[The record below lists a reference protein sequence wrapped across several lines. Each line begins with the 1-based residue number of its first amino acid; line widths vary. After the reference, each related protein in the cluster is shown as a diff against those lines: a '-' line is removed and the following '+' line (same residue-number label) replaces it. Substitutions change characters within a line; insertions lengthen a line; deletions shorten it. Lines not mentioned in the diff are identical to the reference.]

1 MKQLLWK
8 VEEGEY
14 WRNKVR
20 LAGRIGGLGEV
31 DDHTFLAILVFSVMY
46 KFLIVQA
53 GETTTGTKVSSCLH
67 SI

>member
-20 LAGRIGGLGEV
+20 LAGRTGGLGEV
-31 DDHTFLAILVFSVMY
+31 DDHTFLAILVFFSY
-46 KFLIVQA
+46 VQISYC
-53 GETTTGTKVSSCLH
+53 TGR
-67 SI
+67 

>member
-1 MKQLLWK
+1 MKQLQGK

-31 DDHTFLAILVFSVMY
+31 DDHTFWAILVFFGYIQISY
-46 KFLIVQA
+46 C
-53 GETTTGTKVSSCLH
+53 TGR
-67 SI
+67 